1 MRKIRSL
8 AIFVRTIW
16 SDVFLLIEN
25 RFKSGK
31 GYFRN
36 LFCTAGA
43 FMIFQQKIFWGFF
56 YLMSCFCKYD
66 KREFGWC

>member
-25 RFKSGK
+25 RFKSDK

-36 LFCTAGA
+36 LFCTAGT
-43 FMIFQQKIFWGFF
+43 FIFPQKIFWGFF
-56 YLMSCFCKYD
+56 LLNVMFL
-66 KREFGWC
+66 